1 MIRLEDIHKT
11 YVVDKVGNHV
21 LRGVSLAVAEGEFV
35 ALMGASG
42 SGKSTLLNIIGAL
55 DQDYTGRAQIAGQEV
70 KGLSD
75 RALSRFRNRTVAYI
89 FQQFHLLP
97 HLSVLEN
104 VVMPSWFARSGEAG
118 DDKALAAKATAVLDK
133 VGLRHKVR
141 ARPGH
146 LSGGEKQRV
155 AIARALFNQPKL
167 LLCDEPTGALDSD
180 TTLKVFEL
188 IERLNAEEGL
198 TVLVVTHERDIAERC
213 RRIVRIVDG
222 AVVPDPGPMTAT
234 ATAGAGDA

>member
-1 MIRLEDIHKT
+1 VISLQGIHKT
-11 YVVDKVGNHV
+11 YVADDVENHV
-21 LRGVSLAVAEGEFV
+21 LRGVSLDVAEGEFV

-55 DQDYTGRAQIAGQEV
+55 DQDYSGKALIAGREV

-75 RALSRFRNRTVAYI
+75 RALSRFRNQTVAYI

-104 VVMPSWFARSGEAG
+104 VVMPSWFAGATSDRE
-118 DDKALAAKATAVLDK
+118 LAASATKVLER
-133 VGLRHKVR
+133 VGLGHKIK

-155 AIARALFNQPKL
+155 AIARALFNRPKL

-188 IERLNAEEGL
+188 IERLNADEGL

-222 AVVPDPGPMTAT
+222 AVVPDPASSAPTLADGGVA
-234 ATAGAGDA
+234 